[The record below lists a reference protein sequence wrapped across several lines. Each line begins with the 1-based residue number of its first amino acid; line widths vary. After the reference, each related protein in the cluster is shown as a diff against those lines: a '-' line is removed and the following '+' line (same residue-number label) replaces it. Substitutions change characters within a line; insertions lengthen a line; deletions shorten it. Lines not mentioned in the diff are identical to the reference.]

1 MTSLKTDWLGLKLR
15 NPLVVSS
22 SSLTDSV
29 EKLQAL
35 QEAGAGAVV
44 LKSLFEEQLDLES
57 KRIGESVEATDDLS
71 AEGQRYFQGIDWE
84 VSTREY
90 LRLIEGAKRALSIPV
105 VASLNCRHKGSWGAY
120 AEQIEAAGADA
131 LELNIYDIPVDPEK
145 TGAQVEAECL
155 EAVSEARAAV
165 KLPLNVK
172 LSPFFSSLPNFAREV
187 ARRGANGVSLF
198 NRFYQPSLDLE
209 NLSTLGRLALSRTE
223 DSLLPLRWIALL
235 YGRVSGLELAA
246 TTGVHDGKTALK
258 MIAAGARVAM
268 VCSALFKNKVRHL
281 GEMLSEM
288 EGWLEE
294 KEYASVDDL
303 RGALSQ
309 AKCPAPADFERAQYI
324 RMLVGFE

>member
-1 MTSLKTDWLGLKLR
+1 MTSLKTEWLGLKLR

-22 SSLTDSV
+22 SSLTDSL

-35 QEAGAGAVV
+35 EEVGAGAVV
-44 LKSLFEEQLDLES
+44 LKSLFEEQLELES
-57 KRIGESVEATDDLS
+57 SRIQGSVDATDELS

-84 VSTREY
+84 VSSREY
-90 LRLIEGAKRALSIPV
+90 LELIESAKRSLAIPV
-105 VASLNCRHKGSWGAY
+105 IASLNCRHKGSWGAY
-120 AEQIEAAGADA
+120 AKQIESAGADA
-131 LELNIYDIPVDPEK
+131 LELNIYDLPVDVEK
-145 TGAQVEAECL
+145 TGAQVEAEHL
-155 EAVSEARAAV
+155 EAVSEARAAA

-172 LSPFFSSLPNFAREV
+172 LSPFFSSLPNAVRQI
-187 ARRGANGVSLF
+187 AQRGASGVSLF
-198 NRFYQPSLDLE
+198 NRFYQPNLDLE
-209 NLSTLGRLALSRTE
+209 GLTTQSRLSLSRAD
-223 DSLLPLRWIALL
+223 DSLLPMRWIALL
-235 YGRVSGLELAA
+235 YGRVPGLELAA
-246 TTGVHDGKTALK
+246 TGGVHDGKTALK

-268 VCSALFKNKVRHL
+268 VCSALFKNRVRHL

-288 EGWLEE
+288 EGWLQE

>member
-1 MTSLKTDWLGLKLR
+1 MTSLKTEWLGLNLH

-29 EKLQAL
+29 EKLKGL

-57 KRIGESVEATDDLS
+57 RRIQESVEATDELS
-71 AEGQRYFQGIDWE
+71 AEGHRYFQGIDWE
-84 VSTREY
+84 VSPREY
-90 LRLIEGAKRALSIPV
+90 LKLIEGAKRSLSIPV
-105 VASLNCRHKGSWGAY
+105 VASLNCRHKGSWAAY
-120 AEQIEAAGADA
+120 AKQMESAGADA
-131 LELNIYDIPVDPEK
+131 LELNVYDIPTDPEK
-145 TGAQVEAECL
+145 TGAQVEAETL
-155 EAVSEARAAV
+155 ETVSEARAAV

-172 LSPFFSSLPNFAREV
+172 LSPFFSSLPNVVREV

-198 NRFYQPSLDLE
+198 NRFYQPNLDLDHFT
-209 NLSTLGRLALSRTE
+209 SLGRLALSRVE

-235 YGRVSGLELAA
+235 HGRVSGLELSA
-246 TTGVHDGKTALK
+246 TTGVHDGRTALK

-268 VCSALFKNKVRHL
+268 VCSALFKNKARHL
-281 GEMLSEM
+281 GEMLGEM
-288 EGWLEE
+288 ESWLKE

-309 AKCPAPADFERAQYI
+309 AKCSAPADFERAQYI